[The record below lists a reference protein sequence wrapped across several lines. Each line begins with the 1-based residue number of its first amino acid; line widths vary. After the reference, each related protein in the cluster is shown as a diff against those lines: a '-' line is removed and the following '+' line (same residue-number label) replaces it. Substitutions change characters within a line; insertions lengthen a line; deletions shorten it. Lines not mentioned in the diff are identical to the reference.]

1 LDTKRRK
8 VGYWCITV
16 AGTRGGSLNI
26 AVQLWLKYNGPHK
39 AKGEDELGDS
49 HKITEGSKLARNKNP
64 QIN

>member
-1 LDTKRRK
+1 
-8 VGYWCITV
+8 V